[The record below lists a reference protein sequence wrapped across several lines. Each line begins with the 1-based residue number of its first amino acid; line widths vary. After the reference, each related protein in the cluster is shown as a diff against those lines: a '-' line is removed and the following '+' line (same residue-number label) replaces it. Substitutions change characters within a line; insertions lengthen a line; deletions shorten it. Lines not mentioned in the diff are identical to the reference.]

1 MKLLLT
7 AGPTR
12 EPIDAVRYIGN
23 RSSGKMGLAVAEA
36 AVERGHAVTAV
47 LGPVELPLP
56 PAVRRVDVET
66 AEQMRQAVLAE
77 WPSHDVL
84 VMAAAVADY
93 RVAHPTAGKLDRR
106 AGPVVLELQPNPVIV
121 AEASAARRPGQ
132 KVIGFA
138 LEAED
143 GLARARLKLREKGL
157 DLIVVNPL
165 ATMNAS
171 DVSATLIWADGREES
186 LPAMGKA
193 AFARRLVREAEV
205 LFSMDRAGPAGR
217 RSDA

>member
-23 RSSGKMGLAVAEA
+23 RSSGKMGLAIAQA

-47 LGPVELPLP
+47 LGPVALPLP
-56 PAVRRVDVET
+56 PSVRRLDVET
-66 AEQMRQAVLAE
+66 TEQMRQAVLAE

-93 RVAHPTAGKLDRR
+93 RVAQPAAGKLDRR
-106 AGPVVLELQPNPVIV
+106 TGPLVLELQPNPVIV
-121 AEASAARRPGQ
+121 AEAAARRREGQ

-138 LEAED
+138 LEAD
-143 GLARARLKLREKGL
+143 DALTRARRKLQEKGL

-165 ATMNAS
+165 GTMGAS
-171 DVSATLIWADGREES
+171 DVAATLLWADGREVA
-186 LPAMGKA
+186 LPPMDKS
-193 AFARRLVREAEV
+193 AFARRLIREAEV
-205 LFSMDRAGPAGR
+205 LFAGPAGGEVR
-217 RSDA
+217 GALEG